1 MHDPSRMRLR
11 ERREH
16 LHHGVDGLANRQRTA
31 CMERD
36 VQRLPLEVLHH
47 HVGATVGQNV
57 DVEDP
62 HDVLAAQGRG
72 RLALA
77 LEARRILVPLAV
89 LAGRQ
94 HLDGN
99 VLVDRQMARP
109 HHHAEA
115 AAAELLLDAL
125 LVADEAA
132 HLPDVLGTA
141 DAHERSEGDAGLRA
155 LHDESGML
163 PSGPMA
169 RSAKRRRRKNLDAP
183 ETMEDLLDRAGED
196 RFAKRRPPIPMKE
209 WKIAVGP
216 RIADRAHP
224 VTLERGILL
233 VKVTTSVWANEL
245 QMLAP
250 ELVARLRVRGYAV
263 DQLRFRVGPLDMPD
277 RPPERRITRKV
288 PPPVV
293 LSAELTATID
303 QIGDP
308 DLRAVIARA
317 ASANLA
323 WQDFVSPVSGAPKSV
338 IAEAAARAARSSEAP
353 RAARVPRDA
362 GTGSA
367 PPDRS
372 GGASG
377 GASPR
382 TRGGDSGRRR

>member
-1 MHDPSRMRLR
+1 M
-11 ERREH
+11 
-16 LHHGVDGLANRQRTA
+16 LAS
-31 CMERD
+31 
-36 VQRLPLEVLHH
+36 
-47 HVGATVGQNV
+47 
-57 DVEDP
+57 
-62 HDVLAAQGRG
+62 
-72 RLALA
+72 AL
-77 LEARRILVPLAV
+77 
-89 LAGRQ
+89 
-94 HLDGN
+94 
-99 VLVDRQMARP
+99 
-109 HHHAEA
+109 
-115 AAAELLLDAL
+115 
-125 LVADEAA
+125 
-132 HLPDVLGTA
+132 
-141 DAHERSEGDAGLRA
+141 
-155 LHDESGML
+155 
-163 PSGPMA
+163 MA
-169 RSAKRRRRKNLDAP
+169 RSAKRRRRKHLDAP

-224 VTLERGILL
+224 ITLERGILL

-277 RPPERRITRKV
+277 RPPERRITRRV

-293 LSAELTATID
+293 LSPELTATIN

-338 IAEAAARAARSSEAP
+338 TAEAAARAARSSEAP

-377 GASPR
+377 GALPR